1 MTEMALATLQDYCLT
16 GTPVDAYVVDAHCH
30 MGPYWN
36 FQVVDEGSAEAMV
49 RSMDTLGIDVSLV
62 SPHLAI
68 TADCAEGNV
77 QSAEAAAAFPGRIVP
92 LITVSG
98 RATPEQVEAEVTHWH
113 NETGIK
119 AFKFHAALHGVDT
132 LADGY
137 TPVYEYA
144 NNHGLPILSHSWSGA
159 GGTAGVIA
167 TLAERY
173 PGIEFVNAHSASSW
187 DGIEANC
194 AVAEDHPRFH
204 LDLTG
209 SRLLWGAVEYMVQ
222 RMGPDRILYGSDSP
236 FIDPRPS
243 MGRMMCAHISDD
255 DKRKIL
261 GLNAKK
267 LYKL

>member
-1 MTEMALATLQDYCLT
+1 MALDTLQEYCQT

-30 MGPYWN
+30 MGPYFN

-49 RSMDTLGIDVSLV
+49 RSMDTLGIDVSLF

-68 TADCAEGNV
+68 TADWREGNL
-77 QSAEAAAAFPGRIVP
+77 QSAEAAAAFPGRLVP
-92 LITVSG
+92 MITVSG
-98 RATPEQVEAEVTHWH
+98 RATPDEVQAEVTRWH
-113 NETGIK
+113 NETGIQ
-119 AFKFHAALHGVDT
+119 AFKFHSSLHGVDT

-137 TPVYEYA
+137 LPVYDYCDR
-144 NNHGLPILSHSWSGA
+144 HGIAILSHCWNGA
-159 GGTAGVIA
+159 GGTEGVIA
-167 TLAERY
+167 TLTARY
-173 PGIEFVNAHSASSW
+173 PNIEFVNAHSASSW

-194 AVAEDHPRFH
+194 AVAEKFPRFH

-243 MGRMMCAHISDD
+243 MGRMMCAHISDA
-255 DKRKIL
+255 DKLKIM
-261 GLNAKK
+261 GTNAKK